1 MSIPTSFSIIC
12 VFFNS
17 WDGVKNCPPF
27 MVDRFREGGGERKRS
42 EPESTLVRPSSSIDP
57 KGVIGGWKEG
67 RVG

>member
-1 MSIPTSFSIIC
+1 
-12 VFFNS
+12 
-17 WDGVKNCPPF
+17 